1 MDFRMCFGDLVSILV
16 PIGIDM
22 ECSGKSFVLNT
33 VLYCCLNLFYDIYLI
48 FVLFCVE
55 FKIVL
60 YQFLYRCGH
69 FNLSLI
75 ANQTISDSFLEMCSP
90 VKFAHSLSKE
100 SNGQQ
105 LGIMHNQRQ
114 AKRGNVPYLKLLAWG
129 KMMSIAVFMTNLIH
143 LIWFHLIGYSIID
156 PAMKATQ
163 AK

>member
-1 MDFRMCFGDLVSILV
+1 MFRKKFRPVYI
-16 PIGIDM
+16 
-22 ECSGKSFVLNT
+22 VLNT
-33 VLYCCLNLFYDIYLI
+33 WSLILLFKLVLWYTLI
-48 FVLFCVE
+48 LFCVE

-90 VKFAHSLSKE
+90 VNFAHSLSKKSRAVGSWE
-100 SNGQQ
+100 LCIICQISCDDT
-105 LGIMHNQRQ
+105 LSKA
-114 AKRGNVPYLKLLAWG
+114 AKRGNVPYLKLVALG

-143 LIWFHLIGYSIID
+143 LIWFQLIGYNIIN